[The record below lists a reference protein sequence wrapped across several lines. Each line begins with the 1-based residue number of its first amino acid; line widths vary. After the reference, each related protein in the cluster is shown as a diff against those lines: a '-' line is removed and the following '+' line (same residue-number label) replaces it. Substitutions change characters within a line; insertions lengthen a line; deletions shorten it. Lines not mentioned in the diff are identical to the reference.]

1 MPRRK
6 ILLRVLLWSLAIA
19 AVAGVLTVLTQG
31 GTVAWKG
38 IGTAS
43 TTAVACGL
51 LLLTSILI
59 DHKKSHWAVML
70 GTAIVVVEFLLT
82 LVAIWEI
89 PRLLGGYYWPDE
101 IGLTMLWI
109 GVLGILAMCCL
120 AALHTKKGATAGLLG
135 IVVTTA
141 VLLFFLPAIWLPD
154 RSFLLSDWWQTG
166 TAIFIFGGLAS
177 LSLIGVG
184 TKDRRHWRWVG
195 VVAAAISC
203 GMWLFEVWVGVGS
216 NLGFVIF
223 ATLISIAAVVTHA
236 NLILMGSL
244 PQRQRWVQV
253 GTIVVAV
260 LTAVFIDILVI
271 DDRFGGCFDRYES
284 LLGRL
289 AGACGIVTACGTLAL
304 CVLVR
309 FNRKV
314 DFESLPSEFSVI
326 TVLCPRCG
334 KKQAVDLGE
343 AKCAACG
350 LRILVRVEEPRCPQC
365 EYLLYGTT
373 SDRCPECGLRITTA

>member
-31 GTVAWKG
+31 GTVAWKV

-51 LLLTSILI
+51 LLLVSILI
-59 DHKKSHWAVML
+59 DRPKSHSAGML

-89 PRLLGGYYWPDE
+89 PRLLGGYNWGEE

-109 GVLGILAMCCL
+109 GLLGILAACCL
-120 AALHTKKGATAGLLG
+120 AALHTKKGATAGWLG
-135 IVVTTA
+135 IVVAAA
-141 VLLFFLPAIWLPD
+141 VLLSLLLAIWLPEGPH
-154 RSFLLSDWWQTG
+154 RISDWWETG
-166 TAIFIFGGLAS
+166 AAIFVLGGLAS
-177 LSLIGVG
+177 LSLVGVG
-184 TKDRRHWRWVG
+184 TGDRRHWRWAG
-195 VVAAAISC
+195 IAAAAISC
-203 GMWLFEVWVGVGS
+203 AMWLLDVWIGAGS
-216 NLGFVIF
+216 DLGFVIF
-223 ATLISIAAVVTHA
+223 ATLTSLAVVVTHA
-236 NLILMGSL
+236 NLVLMGSL
-244 PQRQRWVQV
+244 PQGQRWVQV

-260 LTAVFIDILVI
+260 LTAAFIDILVI
-271 DDRFGGCFDRYES
+271 DDKLGGFGRYED
-284 LLGRL
+284 LLARL
-289 AGACGIVTACGTLAL
+289 AHACGIVTACGTLSL
-304 CVLVR
+304 CLLVR

-314 DFESLPSEFSVI
+314 DFESLPSEFSAI

-343 AKCAACG
+343 AKCTTCG

-365 EYLLYGTT
+365 EYLLYGMAL
-373 SDRCPECGLRITTA
+373 DRCPECGLRITAT